1 MPTLAALLQ
10 QSEHQLRGCWIGGLP
25 VSEFAWSSLAGHD
38 IDNHFLGSYSP
49 WRPFAVTLVG
59 AIERERLNA
68 SRSPENFDPA
78 LLILADNCAPLPWML
93 EQSRYPVLSSANP
106 VGPLLAA
113 LWQAL
118 PPRIAPREI
127 IHGTVLSIF
136 GLGVLLRGP
145 PGVGK
150 SALALGLLHRGHRL
164 VADDATEIASLPGG
178 QVRAFCPDE
187 LDGQLHVRG
196 LGMLDVRAMFGQTAS
211 VRSHLLD
218 AVIRLVERSPDNTG
232 PDSLLFGS
240 RTTTLIGHKNDIA
253 EWELPMSQTREPVM
267 WVETCARKLLIETQ
281 STFLQ

>member
-10 QSEHQLRGCWIGGLP
+10 HSARTLRWRWVGGLSASDF
-25 VSEFAWSSLAGHD
+25 VWSSLASHD
-38 IDNHFLGSYSP
+38 VDNHLLGSYSP

-59 AIERERLNA
+59 SLERERLSA
-68 SRSPENFDPA
+68 SSSPEGFDPA

-93 EQSRYPVLSSANP
+93 EQSRYPVLTSANS
-106 VGPLLAA
+106 VGPLLAT
-113 LWQAL
+113 LWQWL

-164 VADDATEIASLPGG
+164 VADDATEIASLPDG

-187 LDGQLHVRG
+187 ISGQLHVRG
-196 LGMLDVRAMFGQTAS
+196 LGMLDVTAMFGQTAS
-211 VRSHLLD
+211 VRSHLLH
-218 AVIRLVERSPDNTG
+218 AVIRLTERSPDNTG
-232 PDSLLFGS
+232 ADSLLFGS
-240 RTTTLIGHKNDIA
+240 RTTILLGHKNDIA
-253 EWELPMSQTREPVM
+253 EWVLPMSQTREPVM
-267 WVETCARKLLIETQ
+267 WVEMCARKLLVETQ
-281 STFLQ
+281 STFQ